1 MLGVLLSAACATA
14 FVAPPLGA
22 RGRFVAPALSAGA
35 ADSSPRDAGAA
46 DRRPSRSERA
56 SRLDEIDEQF
66 WSALR
71 RAVGPPAREGSLD
84 RFEGF
89 CANVRDN
96 GSFSPWSRTRHTDPH
111 SDARSASQHSEL
123 PTGQLTMCNTWPGLR
138 ARPFW
143 RRASE
148 RASTA
153 ARVDWRY
160 TARDDEPAPRS
171 EEIAPPEDGDGDG
184 FAWLGELEAHAQ
196 EIADE
201 LARVAIMGQ
210 SGSTGEYWRS
220 GFYNGEHNGGF
231 QLLDLINDD
240 TPREDMREAF
250 PKTFDAIQRSGA
262 PFGPRL
268 VAFGRMKP
276 HTWLPR
282 HSDKCNYLL
291 TAHIPLPIPKTA
303 FAPSARTAEALDIV
317 AIRHALD
324 SHSRK
329 EQAKGRACPS
339 PLTRAGLA
347 GITVADEANAWV
359 TSEGVAERAVVADTT
374 CVSRACDGAR
384 ARARARLAVRRSH
397 PTRGVSAQ
405 LSAQR
410 VQRRRGGRV
419 HPLHR
424 FLAPRP
430 DRRGAPRAPT
440 LPRERRRAHVEAR
453 ARARRRPP
461 GPRAHLRDVR
471 GGPARRRGRI
481 AHRFN

>member
-324 SHSRK
+324 S
-329 EQAKGRACPS
+329 QADRRAQGTKPA
-339 PLTRAGLA
+339 PAGPPA
-347 GITVADEANAWV
+347 SATPAAA
-359 TSEGVAERAVVADTT
+359 TSEPL
-374 CVSRACDGAR
+374 VS
-384 ARARARLAVRRSH
+384 L
-397 PTRGVSAQ
+397 
-405 LSAQR
+405 
-410 VQRRRGGRV
+410 
-419 HPLHR
+419 
-424 FLAPRP
+424 
-430 DRRGAPRAPT
+430 
-440 LPRERRRAHVEAR
+440 
-453 ARARRRPP
+453 
-461 GPRAHLRDVR
+461 
-471 GGPARRRGRI
+471 
-481 AHRFN
+481 

>member
-1 MLGVLLSAACATA
+1 MRSTSSSGARYALSTPPARGGSSAASGILLSPAT
-14 FVAPPLGA
+14 VARLEPNPAHG
-22 RGRFVAPALSAGA
+22 PALGRGVGVAALGA
-35 ADSSPRDAGAA
+35 ADGPIDDVQHVAGLRRRLLGGVERR
-46 DRRPSRSERA
+46 RRPAE
-56 SRLDEIDEQF
+56 
-66 WSALR
+66 
-71 RAVGPPAREGSLD
+71 
-84 RFEGF
+84 
-89 CANVRDN
+89 
-96 GSFSPWSRTRHTDPH
+96 
-111 SDARSASQHSEL
+111 
-123 PTGQLTMCNTWPGLR
+123 TGN
-138 ARPFW
+138 
-143 RRASE
+143 
-148 RASTA
+148 
-153 ARVDWRY
+153 

-359 TSEGVAERAVVADTT
+359 TSGRCGA
-374 CVSRACDGAR
+374 AR
-384 ARARARLAVRRSH
+384 ATHVRPGAAHGAAAAGLAVRRSH

-410 VQRRRGGRV
+410 VQRRRGGRDILFIV
-419 HPLHR
+419 SGTP
-424 FLAPRP
+424 P
-430 DRRGAPRAPT
+430 DRP
-440 LPRERRRAHVEAR
+440 
-453 ARARRRPP
+453 
-461 GPRAHLRDVR
+461 
-471 GGPARRRGRI
+471 
-481 AHRFN
+481 